1 MSFIAE
7 QNRYRPDIDGL
18 RALAVTIVVLFHA
31 EVPGFPGGFVGV
43 DVFFVIS
50 GFLITGILARS
61 FTAGTFSLVE
71 FYERRAR
78 RILPA
83 LFVMVLGVIAAAPF
97 IIRPWDIAAVGRSVK
112 YVATSV
118 ANVDFHR
125 TLSGY
130 SGDDASL
137 TPLLHM
143 WSLSV
148 EEQFY
153 IITPFLWLV
162 LSKFTRNHSHWLKLF
177 AATTIASF
185 ALTAWMITRD
195 QSACFFL
202 LPYRAWE
209 LAAGGLLAL
218 APRPVIGPN
227 TSRVFG
233 IAGLGMILA
242 STFCFSEDTT
252 FPGPWA
258 LLPCAGAILV
268 ILAGLSES
276 PSFPTTLLRAR
287 PVVFVGLISYSVY
300 LLHWPVLVFVHYH
313 EQYSGTEMAWWGMA
327 ILIALIFVGGWLS
340 WRYIESP
347 FRKAGKWTRKRVFVS
362 ATTGIIT
369 IFGFGYFL
377 QKTPLLIKLLPVGAE
392 EIAAFRF
399 SKNPINE
406 GSNTHQKANDAR
418 RYGSPEG
425 EPDTVLWGDSHA
437 GMLVHPLEEV
447 ALGKNRSFLFQ
458 GCVGT
463 PPVKGIV
470 CGSDFRSRDNAD
482 YSNEVYELLVQDKTI
497 RNVILAARWA
507 LYTEGYAWA
516 YGPAEKSKKSRN
528 SIISAPGNPPVGSPG
543 VRAELAKAL
552 EETVIGLVESG
563 KTVYLVYP
571 VPELAYAL
579 PQVLANEVIEGR
591 DPAKFTISAKGV
603 YFDRTAP
610 LVAMMDALPESE
622 GLIRIRPE
630 KLLIEGGLI
639 RLMDKGKPLY
649 CDDDHLSIEGGRYI
663 MPLFEGLF

>member
-83 LFVMVLGVIAAAPF
+83 MFVMVLGVLAVAPF

-162 LSKFTRNHSHWLKLF
+162 LSKFTRNPSHWLKLF
-177 AATTIASF
+177 AGTTLASF

-218 APRPVIGPN
+218 APLPVIKQG
-227 TSRVFG
+227 TSRVLG
-233 IAGLGMILA
+233 LAGLVMILA
-242 STFCFSEDTT
+242 ATFFFSESTT

-258 LLPCAGAILV
+258 LLPCGGAILV
-268 ILAGLSES
+268 ILAGLSAT
-276 PSFPTTLLRAR
+276 PTFPTTLLRAR

-300 LLHWPVLVFVHYH
+300 LLHWPALVFIHYH
-313 EQYSGTEMAWWGMA
+313 EQYSGTEMPWWGMA
-327 ILIALIFVGGWLS
+327 LLIALIFVAGWLS
-340 WRYIESP
+340 WRYVETP
-347 FRKAGKWTRKRVFVS
+347 FRKSGTWTRRRIFLF
-362 ATTGIIT
+362 AWTGIAAL
-369 IFGFGYFL
+369 FGLGYFY
-377 QKTPLLIKLLPVGAE
+377 QKTPLFINLLPPGAKE
-392 EIAAFRF
+392 MAEARF
-399 SKNPINE
+399 SINPLLKEDKTLPEVNM
-406 GSNTHQKANDAR
+406 AR
-418 RYGSPEG
+418 RYGSPDG
-425 EPDTVLWGDSHA
+425 VPDTVLWGDSHA
-437 GMLVHPLEEV
+437 GAITYPLHEL
-447 ALGKNRSFLFQ
+447 ALSKNRSFLFH
-458 GCVGT
+458 GRGGT
-463 PPVKGIV
+463 PPVKGV
-470 CGSDFRSRDNAD
+470 VSGSGLRNWASAKYTD
-482 YSNEVYELLVQDKTI
+482 EVYESLIRDKTI
-497 RNVILAARWA
+497 RNVILSARWA
-507 LYTEGYAWA
+507 GYTEGYAWA

-528 SIISAPGNPPVGSPG
+528 SIINAPGNPPAGSPE
-543 VRAELAKAL
+543 VRAFFAKAL
-552 EETVIGLVESG
+552 EETVMGLVESG
-563 KTVYLVYP
+563 KIVYLVYP
-571 VPELAYAL
+571 VPELAYTL
-579 PQVLANEVIEGR
+579 PQVLANEIIEGR
-591 DPAKFTISAKGV
+591 DPAKFTIPAEKV
-603 YFDRTAP
+603 YYERTAP
-610 LVAMMDALPESE
+610 IVAMLDAIPDRKE
-622 GLIRIRPE
+622 IVRIRPE
-630 KLLIEGGLI
+630 ELLIENGNI
-639 RLMDKGKPLY
+639 RLLDQGKPLY

-663 MPLFEGLF
+663 MPLFKDLF